1 MNFKEYYK
9 EPTLLEEGAVLD
21 WFKDKKNRPIVKEL
35 ANQMAFLGLMAGSI
49 GSMAVYVNKFLSE
62 NFPNLGSDLIVMIAN
77 YIAKNPQILD
87 WFK

>member
-21 WFKDKKNRPIVKEL
+21 WFKNKKNRPIVKEL
-35 ANQMAFLGLMAGSI
+35 ANQMAIAGLMAGSI